1 MPPDYD
7 LLLLKLLRLCRE
19 LGVGMT
25 QFDATEIIY
34 GKKVRE
40 NNEIADSGSTPPTEP
55 AVKGTGRCPKA
66 R

>member
-40 NNEIADSGSTPPTEP
+40 NNEIADSGSVAPPEP
-55 AVKGTGRCPKA
+55 AKPRTKRRSKA
-66 R
+66 

>member
-7 LLLLKLLRLCRE
+7 LLLLRLLALCRE
-19 LGVGMT
+19 LGIGMT
-25 QFDATEIIY
+25 QFDSTEIIY

-55 AVKGTGRCPKA
+55 EKPRTKRRAKA
-66 R
+66 